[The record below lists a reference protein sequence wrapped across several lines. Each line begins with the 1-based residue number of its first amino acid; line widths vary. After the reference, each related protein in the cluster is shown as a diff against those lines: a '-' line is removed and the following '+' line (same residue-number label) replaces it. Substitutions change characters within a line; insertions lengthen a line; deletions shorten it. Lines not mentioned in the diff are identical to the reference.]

1 MQKTLW
7 ILMALIISAILVY
20 QAGKWSGKQLADTS
34 AASLSAQQEHTV
46 IPAHAVLV
54 ATSSL
59 ATPGNSAVATSENA
73 AVAMIA
79 TDSVTIPVAA
89 NSELEGSELAQLV
102 QIVENKPTLHLTER
116 LLSLEPEQLQHAMWQ
131 LELLSTNSSTYQ
143 RQQQLQQQFNDYA
156 LGTLL
161 QLNCS
166 DTLCI
171 AMLQYADPQLRKA
184 AMPLLSELA
193 TAEDLQ
199 ATFLSKD
206 HTQQHYSFFMLYG
219 WR

>member
-1 MQKTLW
+1 MQKTIW
-7 ILMALIISAILVY
+7 ILLALIILVILVY
-20 QAGKWSGKQLADTS
+20 QVGKWSGKQLADTS
-34 AASLSAQQEHTV
+34 TADLSAQQEHTV
-46 IPAHAVLV
+46 IPAQATLV

-59 ATPGNSAVATSENA
+59 VATGKSAAATGEYAAVATVS
-73 AVAMIA
+73 
-79 TDSVTIPVAA
+79 IPVAA
-89 NSELEGSELAQLV
+89 SSELEISELAQLV
-102 QIVENKPTLHLTER
+102 QMEENKPTLHLTER
-116 LLSLEPEQLQHAMWQ
+116 LLSLEPEQLQQAMWQ
-131 LELLSTNSSTYQ
+131 LELLSTNTSTYQ

-171 AMLQYADPQLRKA
+171 AMLQYEEPELRKA

-193 TAEDLQ
+193 TSEDLQ

-206 HTQQHYSFFMLYG
+206 HSQQHYSFFMLCG
-219 WR
+219 WH

>member
-1 MQKTLW
+1 MQKTIW
-7 ILMALIISAILVY
+7 ILLALIISAILVY
-20 QAGKWSGKQLADTS
+20 QAGKWSGKQLAYTS
-34 AASLSAQQEHTV
+34 TAGLSAQQELTV
-46 IPAHAVLV
+46 IPAQASLV

-59 ATPGNSAVATSENA
+59 VATGNSAAATGEYATVATVS
-73 AVAMIA
+73 
-79 TDSVTIPVAA
+79 IPVAA
-89 NSELEGSELAQLV
+89 SSELEVSELAQLV
-102 QIVENKPTLHLTER
+102 QMEENKPTLHLTER
-116 LLSLEPEQLQHAMWQ
+116 LLSLEPEQLQQAMWQ
-131 LELLSTNSSTYQ
+131 LELLSTNTSTYQ

-166 DTLCI
+166 DKLCI
-171 AMLQYADPQLRKA
+171 TMLQYEDPQLRKV

-193 TAEDLQ
+193 TSEDLQ

-206 HTQQHYSFFMLYG
+206 HAQQHYSFVMLYG